1 MYAVNDNRPQ
11 PPRGLKKAMLAL
23 RQLPA
28 AIPAIAL
35 VMSAAL
41 GSGCASYDRN
51 HYVAGAMPEDYR
63 SRHPIVVRQDETAED
78 IVVSPN
84 ARELSYRD
92 RAVALSFASRFKQSG
107 AGQMAILVPT
117 GSANEIAARHVARQI
132 VVVLAE
138 RGIATSRVSL
148 QNYSAAGHGDAATI
162 RMVYEGIIA
171 EVPSQCGVWD
181 DDILDT
187 AENRNYNN
195 FGCAT
200 QKNLAAMVANPAD
213 LLAPRGE
220 SEIDA
225 TRRTTVIND
234 WREDG
239 SGSLPDLF

>member
-11 PPRGLKKAMLAL
+11 PPRGLKKALAALRKMPSALPALAL
-23 RQLPA
+23 VLSA
-28 AIPAIAL
+28 AI
-35 VMSAAL
+35 

-51 HYVAGAMPEDYR
+51 HYIAGATPEDYR
-63 SRHPIVVRQDETAED
+63 TRHPIVVRQDETAED

-107 AGQMAILVPT
+107 AGQMAILIPT
-117 GSANEIAARHVARQI
+117 GSANEIAAKHVARQI
-132 VVVLAE
+132 VSVFAE
-138 RGIATSRVSL
+138 RGIAASRVSM
-148 QNYSAAGHGDAATI
+148 QSYSAAGHGDAATV
-162 RMVYEGIIA
+162 RLVFAGIIA
-171 EVPSQCGVWD
+171 EVPSECGVWD
-181 DDILDT
+181 DDILNT

-195 FGCAT
+195 FGCST

-225 TRRTTVIND
+225 TRRTNVIND